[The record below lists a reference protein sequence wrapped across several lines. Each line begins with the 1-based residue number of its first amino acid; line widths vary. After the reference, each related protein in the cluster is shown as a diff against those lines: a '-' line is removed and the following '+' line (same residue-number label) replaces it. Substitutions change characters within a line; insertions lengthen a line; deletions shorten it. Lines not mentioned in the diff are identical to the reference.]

1 MVTGLDWS
9 VFQLQK
15 RAGGANYAHHSGQPV
30 IGGTIGLFIGSET
43 IMKRQREPMSSRA
56 YKLPGRKSFCAPT
69 SRKPAH
75 ISLPPP
81 GVRAARGGLSRI
93 AEMRKFRRYQSIDMA
108 HALWNCTPGRPPQL
122 GCQNACWQGR
132 EPRSMRAA

>member
-56 YKLPGRKSFCAPT
+56 YKLPGRKSFWAPT

-75 ISLPPP
+75 LSLPPP

-108 HALWNCTPGRPPQL
+108 MHFGTTHPADRPNWAAKMLASKVGHLGR
-122 GCQNACWQGR
+122 
-132 EPRSMRAA
+132 